1 MDDEMSEWLFGPDS
15 MMWKVNRESVLLLGG
30 RAALLMQLAH
40 PLVAA
45 GVSEHSDFQSDALSR
60 LRRTL
65 DVMLSITF
73 GDLATADKM
82 MHRVD
87 AVHSRVKGTAPDGRA
102 YSAQDPHLS
111 KWVFT
116 TLVYTSVGVYEAA
129 IAKLSDEES
138 QQLYDESLVIA
149 RMFGI
154 PDALMPSTRRE
165 LMGWMHEMIDSDE
178 IEVTPLARDLAT
190 EILRPIKLVPRR
202 VAETSAIV
210 TRTLLPEK
218 IRDGYGLKRGLP
230 DSLILTLGRGATRV
244 TLPLVPRRVRLLPAA
259 RTAFKAV

>member
-1 MDDEMSEWLFGPDS
+1 MSEWLFGPGS

-45 GVSEHSDFQSDALSR
+45 GVAEHSDFQSDALGR

-73 GDLATADKM
+73 GKVETAEKM
-82 MHRVD
+82 MRRVD

-102 YSAQDPHLS
+102 YSAQDPYLS

-129 IAKLSDEES
+129 VAKLSDKES
-138 QQLYDESLVIA
+138 QQLYEESLVIA
-149 RMFGI
+149 RLFGI
-154 PDALMPSTRRE
+154 PDEIMPATRHE
-165 LMGWMHEMIDSDE
+165 LMEWMHDMIHSDE
-178 IEVTPLARDLAT
+178 IEVTPLARELADA
-190 EILRPIKLVPRR
+190 ILRPVRFVPSGVARR
-202 VAETSAIV
+202 SAIV
-210 TRTLLPEK
+210 ERALLPAKLRE
-218 IRDGYGLKRGLP
+218 GYGLKRGLP
-230 DSLILTLGRGATRV
+230 DSVILSLGRGATRV
-244 TLPLVPRRVRLLPAA
+244 TLPLVPRRLRLLPAA
-259 RTAFKAV
+259 RAASKVV

>member
-1 MDDEMSEWLFGPDS
+1 MSEWLFGPGS

-45 GVSEHSDFQSDALSR
+45 GVAEHSDFQSDALGR

-73 GDLATADKM
+73 GDVTTADKM
-82 MHRVD
+82 MRRVD

-129 IAKLSDEES
+129 VAKLSDEES

-154 PDALMPSTRRE
+154 PDELMPPTRRE
-165 LMGWMHEMIDSDE
+165 LMTWMHETIDSDE
-178 IEVTPLARDLAT
+178 IEVTPLARELADA
-190 EILRPIKLVPRR
+190 ILRPVRIIPSRI
-202 VAETSAIV
+202 AETSAVV
-210 TRTLLPEK
+210 TRALLPT
-218 IRDGYGLKRGLP
+218 RLRQAYGLKSGVP
-230 DSLILTLGRGATRV
+230 DSVLLALGRGASRV
-244 TLPLVPRRVRLLPAA
+244 TLPLVPRRLRMLPAA
-259 RTAFKAV
+259 RAAFKAV

>member
-1 MDDEMSEWLFGPDS
+1 MTEWLFGPGS

-45 GVSEHSDFQSDALSR
+45 GVHDHSDFQSDPLGR

-73 GDLATADKM
+73 GDVETATKM
-82 MHRVD
+82 MERVN
-87 AVHSRVKGTAPDGRA
+87 AVHSQVKGMAPDGRA
-102 YSAQDPHLS
+102 YSAHDPHLA

-116 TLVYTSVGVYEAA
+116 TLVYTSAAVYEACFA
-129 IAKLSDEES
+129 NLSDEES

-154 PDALMPSTRRE
+154 SDEIMPRTRQE
-165 LMGWMHEMIDSDE
+165 LIAWMHRTIESDE
-178 IEVTPLARDLAT
+178 IEVTPTARDLAG
-190 EILRPIKLVPRR
+190 EVLRPIRIVPKR
-202 VAETSAIV
+202 VAEASAVV
-210 TRTLLPEK
+210 TRGLLPPK
-218 IRDGYGLKRGLP
+218 IRDGYGLKAGTPESVVLAV
-230 DSLILTLGRGATRV
+230 GRGAARV
-244 TLPLVPRRVRLLPAA
+244 ALPLVPRRLRLLPAA
-259 RTAFKAV
+259 RAALKSA